1 MWPFKKKNKISEEQ
15 KFDNI
20 RFKKMTWLNNDIQL
34 CMERATNKLFLYNIK
49 TNTYQQVINQT
60 DFLNLNLYGGMQQ

>member
-1 MWPFKKKNKISEEQ
+1 MWPFKKKNRIGEEQ

-34 CMERATNKLFLYNIK
+34 CTERATNKLFLYNTK

-60 DFLNLNLYGGMQQ
+60 DFLNLNLYGGIPQ